1 MARAGK
7 VKIDRERCK
16 GCALC
21 SAFCPKKII
30 KPSGDVN
37 SFGYHP
43 AEVRDLKN
51 CTGCGI
57 CALVC
62 PDVAIIITRK
72 EEAA

>member
-1 MARAGK
+1 MAKSAK
-7 VKIDRERCK
+7 IEIDRERCK
-16 GCALC
+16 ECELCA
-21 SAFCPKKII
+21 AFCPKKII
-30 KPSGDVN
+30 RPSPDVN

-43 AEVRDLKN
+43 AELFDPNR

-62 PDVAIIITRK
+62 PDVAIIIRK